1 MKKNHCAS
9 GLTHFRKMVSYN
21 TKFFPKIVCSFEID
35 NDIYCTIKITGK
47 FSFPHIHNILM
58 ENKVITRIKDIWGIK
73 TFIR

>member
-21 TKFFPKIVCSFEID
+21 TKFFLKIVCSFEID
-35 NDIYCTIKITGK
+35 NDFYCTIKITGK

-58 ENKVITRIKDIWGIK
+58 ENKVITHIKDIWGIK